1 MPDKPNTP
9 KPARYIGGHMVDLG
23 DTKHYNID
31 GTRKQE
37 KHLEYGDTIMLPAE
51 EIYGKTLL
59 HDPHHQ
65 KPSLYLGLGK
75 VVLPEHV
82 KLSDEERGLLGY
94 EHHLGRSDFIP
105 LEPLTS
111 DQPTPELQSETAFVV
126 PAERVE
132 EVPDKPKSGRK

>member
-1 MPDKPNTP
+1 MPD

-23 DTKHYNID
+23 DTKHHNID

-59 HDPHHQ
+59 HDPHQQ

-75 VVLPEHV
+75 VVLPEHAN
-82 KLSDEERGLLGY
+82 LTDEERALLGY

-105 LEPLTS
+105 LEPLADS
-111 DQPTPELQSETAFVV
+111 VPAPEPEPQAVAFVV
-126 PAERVE
+126 PSERVA
-132 EVPDKPKSGRK
+132 EVPDKPKTGRK